1 MKKAFYFLIIALF
14 LGCVKAKHY
23 DKPAPL
29 YVLDG
34 IVVSTI
40 DTISPASIA
49 SVNEMKDKK
58 AIAKYGQKGKHG
70 VIEIATKDE

>member
-14 LGCVKAKHY
+14 LACVKAKHY

-34 IVVSTI
+34 VVVSTI

>member
-1 MKKAFYFLIIALF
+1 MKKAFCFLIIALF
-14 LGCVKAKHY
+14 LSFVKTTHY

-29 YVLDG
+29 YVLDCV
-34 IVVSTI
+34 VVSTI

-49 SVNEMKDKK
+49 SISVIKDEK

-70 VIEIATKDE
+70 VIEITTKDE